1 MPGLPVCLSAE
12 ENTAKLGMVVRTAPD
27 RRYNCGSESRMDS
40 FKEID
45 KPERRVRL
53 LAGGAGERF
62 RNE

>member
-1 MPGLPVCLSAE
+1 MPPEAFSRASS
-12 ENTAKLGMVVRTAPD
+12 VRAAPA
-27 RRYNCGSESRMDS
+27 RRYNCESESRMDS

-45 KPERRVRL
+45 KPDRRVRL